1 MPTDKYLSRQ
11 TDLNRQARQLLID
24 LLAGGTQ
31 PYSTIHE
38 RAQEQGIP
46 LWTLLTVK
54 RALNS
59 QSRKSDGHVI
69 WQLRKAA

>member
-24 LLAGGTQ
+24 LLAGGPQ

-38 RAQEQGIP
+38 RAQETGDSSLDAP
-46 LWTLLTVK
+46 DCE
-54 RALNS
+54 AS
-59 QSRKSDGHVI
+59 
-69 WQLRKAA
+69 A